1 MKHFCQG
8 HGAQGDTD
16 GVHPFLVFDQ
26 GNFYAGA
33 AQVKEEEILPVN
45 GMGHAGKAQGCFG
58 FSADNGHGNTG
69 SEADP
74 FQEGGTVHCI
84 PDGGGGYGQHFF
96 YFLHGHDMG
105 VHGKALQCPLLG
117 FFRELPGIEGH
128 AFCQADGFLF
138 LIDQFVRTVGSNLHD
153 DKADGVGA

>member
-1 MKHFCQG
+1 M
-8 HGAQGDTD
+8 
-16 GVHPFLVFDQ
+16 HPFLVFNQ

-33 AQVKEEEILPVN
+33 AQIKEKEILPVN
-45 GMGHAGKAQGCFG
+45 GVGHAGKSQGRFC
-58 FSADNGHGNTG
+58 FSADNGHGNAG
-69 SEADP
+69 VEADP
-74 FQEGGTVHCI
+74 FQEGGSVYRI
-84 PDGGGGYGQHFF
+84 SDGYSQHFF

-117 FFRELPGIEGH
+117 FFCELPGIEGH